1 MSSANSINLSKLDER
16 WMSLILKSNGPMI
29 EPCGTP
35 HLTFNLMIRRGH
47 AVTFNILFAICEVT
61 TDSFWCFFPVAREM
75 FETFTATKNSYHIA
89 ETFNLTKN

>member
-1 MSSANSINLSKLDER
+1 
-16 WMSLILKSNGPMI
+16 MI

-35 HLTFNLMIRRGH
+35 HLTFNLMILRGH
-47 AVTFNILFAICEVT
+47 AVTFNILFVICEVT

-89 ETFNLTKN
+89 KTVNLTKN